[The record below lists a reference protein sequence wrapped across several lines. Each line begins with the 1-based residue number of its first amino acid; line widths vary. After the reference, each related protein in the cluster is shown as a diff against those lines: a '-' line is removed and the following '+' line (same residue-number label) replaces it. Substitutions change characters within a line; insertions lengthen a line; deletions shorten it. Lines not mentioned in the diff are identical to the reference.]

1 MSKNYTVPALP
12 KEVKTA
18 FPFEPHYFDLPN
30 GDGCMH
36 YLDEGSGAN
45 GVVLLLHGNPTWS
58 FMYRK
63 LVLEL
68 AHRGYRCIAPDH
80 LGMGLSEKIPG
91 RYYKLA
97 DRIAHIEALIQ
108 HLGILHYALIAH
120 DWGGT
125 IACGVA
131 EHSPVM
137 VERLVLMNTAA
148 FRSRNI
154 PKRIALC
161 KLGGIGP
168 FLVKQFNLFVKAA
181 MTMTVMQPLDAATRA
196 GYLFPYD
203 TPAHRESVA
212 NFIRDIP
219 LNEKHPSYA
228 TLVEVE
234 ENLVKL
240 KEKPIL
246 LAWGGADFCFGKDFY
261 DEFCERF
268 PKAEHAFFEGVKH
281 YLLEGDAGLKT
292 MKTILTFLE
301 QTQPPKPVPARSHP
315 NNDRILKRDVEA
327 TTVPSGD
334 AAYLPAG
341 TRVTITHRLGGNF
354 TVICDVGMFRI
365 AGKDADALD
374 EPSPGETINIS
385 GTTDAYGST
394 GTAEHPNYTGAPDED
409 KIWDALKLVY
419 DPEIPVDIVN
429 LGLIYS
435 MKVEPLE
442 NDRYAVNIA
451 MTLTAPGCGM
461 GPVIAEDAR
470 NRVLSVPG
478 VHEAKIEIV
487 FEPPWTQEMVSEEGR
502 MELGW
507 I

>member
-1 MSKNYTVPALP
+1 MSADYTVPALP
-12 KEVKTA
+12 KAVKTLY
-18 FPFEPHYFDLPN
+18 PFEPHLFDLPD
-30 GDGCMH
+30 GEGCMH
-36 YLDEGSGAN
+36 YLDEGNGSN
-45 GVVLLLHGNPTWS
+45 GVIVLLHGNPTWS
-58 FMYRK
+58 FMYRR
-63 LVLEL
+63 LILEL

-80 LGMGLSEKIPG
+80 LGMGLSQKLPG
-91 RYYKLA
+91 RHYRLA
-97 DRIAHIEALIQ
+97 DRIRHIEALIG
-108 HLGILHYALIAH
+108 HLGILHYTLIAH
-120 DWGGT
+120 DWGGA

-131 EHSPVM
+131 GRSPVM

-161 KLGGIGP
+161 KMGGIGP
-168 FLVKQFNLFVKAA
+168 FLVKNFNVFVKAA
-181 MTMTVMQPLDAATRA
+181 TRMTVTQPLDAATRE

-203 TPAHRESVA
+203 CPQHRVA
-212 NFIRDIP
+212 VADFIRDIP
-219 LNEKHPSYA
+219 LDKNDPSYE
-228 TLVEVE
+228 TLLET
-234 ENLVKL
+234 ENNLEKL
-240 KEKPIL
+240 KNKPVL

-268 PKAEHAFFEGVKH
+268 PKAEHAFFEDVKH
-281 YLLEGDAGLKT
+281 YLLEGDAGVRT
-292 MKTILTFLE
+292 MKAIVAFLE
-301 QTQPPKPVPARSHP
+301 QTQPPKPVSRPLP
-315 NNDRILKRDVEA
+315 NNNRILKRDVEA

-341 TRVTITHRLGGNF
+341 TPVTITHRLGGNF

-374 EPSPGETINIS
+374 EPPPGETVNIS

-394 GTAEHPNYTGAPDED
+394 GTAEHPHHSGAPDTD

-435 MKVEPLE
+435 LKVEELGD
-442 NDRYAVNIA
+442 DRYAVRIA

-478 VHEAKIEIV
+478 VHEATIEIV
-487 FEPPWTQEMVSEEGR
+487 FEPPWTQDMVSEEGR

>member
-1 MSKNYTVPALP
+1 MSKDYTVPALP
-12 KEVKTA
+12 ENVKKL
-18 FPFEPHYFDLPN
+18 FPFEPHYFDLPD
-30 GDGCMH
+30 GGGCMH
-36 YLDEGSGAN
+36 YIDEGSGAN

-63 LVLEL
+63 LIFAL
-68 AHRGYRCIAPDH
+68 ADRGYRCIAPDN
-80 LGMGLSEKIPG
+80 LGLGLSEKIPG

-97 DRIAHIEALIQ
+97 DRISHIEALIG
-108 HLGILHYALIAH
+108 HLRLRHFTLIAH
-120 DWGGT
+120 DWGGM

-131 EHSPVM
+131 GRSPIM
-137 VERLVLMNTAA
+137 IDRMVLMNTAA

-161 KLGGIGP
+161 KFGGIGP
-168 FLVKQFNLFVKAA
+168 FLVKRFNVFVRAA
-181 MTMTVMQPLDAATRA
+181 VKMTVTQPLEPDVRD

-203 TPAHRESVA
+203 SPAHRESVA

-219 LNEKHPSYA
+219 LDEKHPSYA
-228 TLVEVE
+228 ALVEVE
-234 ENLVKL
+234 NNLEKL
-240 KEKPIL
+240 KDKPLL

-261 DEFCERF
+261 DEFCRRF
-268 PKAEHAFFEGVKH
+268 PKAERAFFEHVKH
-281 YLLEGDAGLKT
+281 YLLEGDAGT
-292 MKTILTFLE
+292 RTQETILDFLE
-301 QTQPPKPVPARSHP
+301 RTRPPKPVPARTRLD
-315 NNDRILKRDVEA
+315 NNRVLKRDVEA
-327 TTVPSGD
+327 TTVPAGD

-341 TRVTITHRLGGNF
+341 TPVTITHRLGGNF

-374 EPSPGETINIS
+374 EETPGETVNIS
-385 GTTDAYGST
+385 GTTDAFGST
-394 GTAEHPNYTGAPDED
+394 GTAEHPNFHGEPDKD

-429 LGLIYS
+429 LGLVYS
-435 MKVEPLE
+435 MTVEALG

-470 NRVLSVPG
+470 NRVLTVPG
-478 VHEAKIEIV
+478 VHEARVDIV